1 MIDTKVNLPDG
12 YKPGLEGIVAGTSS
26 ISEVDAQKDALSYR
40 GYPAHDLAEKATYE
54 EVSHL
59 LLKGKLPNKSELT
72 VFQSQLSSERSL
84 SPFII
89 ESLKKCSQKAH
100 PMVLLRYAVE
110 LIGIED
116 VDADKSDV
124 DANLR
129 KALRLVAKTPTVIAA
144 LSRLRQGKDPLPPS
158 PNLGHAANFLYM
170 TLGKEQ
176 DPEVSKIF
184 DSSNILYGDHGF
196 NASTFAARVTAS
208 TLSDLHS
215 SVISAIGAL
224 KGPLHGGANEA
235 AIEMLLK
242 IGDISTAEAWIK
254 SALARKE
261 KIMGFGHRVYKRQD
275 SRAPFMKVLA
285 EKMAHRVGDTKLFA
299 MSCRLEDIMKAEKN
313 LFPNVDYHC
322 AVAYYLMGL
331 PIEIY
336 TPIFAMA
343 RMSGWTAHI
352 LEQYAS
358 NRLIRPE
365 CIYTGPRNQVLV
377 TIEKRN

>member
-1 MIDTKVNLPDG
+1 MTETNVILPDG

-26 ISEVDAQKDALSYR
+26 ISEVDAVKDALSYR

-59 LLKGKLPNKSELT
+59 LLKGKLPTKSELSS
-72 VFQSQLSSERSL
+72 FQTELRSERTI

-89 ESLKKCSQKAH
+89 DSLRKFPKKIH
-100 PMVLLRYAVE
+100 PMVLLRAAVE
-110 LIGIED
+110 LMGMED
-116 VDADKSDV
+116 VDGDKMDP
-124 DANLR
+124 ATNLR
-129 KALRLVAKTPTVIAA
+129 KAFRLVAKTPTVVAA
-144 LSRLRQGKDPLPPS
+144 ISRIKQGKDPIA
-158 PNLGHAANFLYM
+158 PNPQLDHSANFLYM

-176 DPEVSKIF
+176 DVAVARIF
-184 DSSNILYGDHGF
+184 DSTNILYGDHGF
-196 NASTFAARVTAS
+196 NASTFSARVTAS

-215 SVISAIGAL
+215 SIISAIGTL

-235 AIEMLLK
+235 AIEMLLQ
-242 IGDISTAEAWIK
+242 IGDIATVETWIK

-261 KIMGFGHRVYKRQD
+261 KVMGFGHRVYKKQD
-275 SRAPFMKVLA
+275 SRAPYMKELA
-285 EKMAHRVGDTKLFA
+285 SQMASRVGDKNLFA
-299 MSCRLEDIMKAEKN
+299 LSCRLEDIVKAEKK

-336 TPIFAMA
+336 TAIFAMA
-343 RMSGWTAHI
+343 RMSGWTAHV
-352 LEQYAS
+352 LEQHAS

-365 CIYTGPRNQVLV
+365 CIYTGPRDQVFV
-377 TIEKRN
+377 PIEKRN